1 MQFEWTDFYMEL
13 ADKLLDFKNDRASL
27 IEKIKDI
34 YTAINIKLPTLEK
47 DNDIVDIDP
56 FTVYGLF
63 NKGITNANRILIL
76 NQMAEKLGIN
86 AKVPTSFDGIPVLNV
101 MSATFYGFKDDRAK
115 DGGRGAD
122 DIDNLWKLFEI
133 ALKLGKDSDGEK
145 YQHDFIS
152 VYNTVRGQFGVK
164 WNITMGLYWIRPYT
178 FINLDSRNRWFLT
191 QPDNF
196 PADYVVSARNVLSK
210 NEIPSGEIYLDM
222 CRRYIE
228 CLKTGKYRYSSFPEL
243 SYYAWMESDNVN
255 KNQIKDKKK
264 KEKSNAEFLKWFA
277 PVIKALRDLG
287 GSATAA
293 DTRNKIIENEHLTKE
308 QVSITRGK
316 TKVNK
321 FENEVAFARNY
332 LVKGGYIDKS
342 VRGVWT
348 LTEAG
353 EKVDMTEELAS
364 EIFKTVVAQNQQAK
378 QSDGVTAGEDID
390 DGI

>member
-115 DGGRGAD
+115 DGDRGAD

-152 VYNTVRGQFGVK
+152 VYNTVRGRFGVK

-243 SYYAWMESDNVN
+243 SYYAWMETSL
-255 KNQIKDKKK
+255 DKGTQRK
-264 KEKSNAEFLKWFA
+264 
-277 PVIKALRDLG
+277 
-287 GSATAA
+287 T
-293 DTRNKIIENEHLTKE
+293 TENELPSLT
-308 QVSITRGK
+308 QC
-316 TKVNK
+316 
-321 FENEVAFARNY
+321 
-332 LVKGGYIDKS
+332 
-342 VRGVWT
+342 
-348 LTEAG
+348 
-353 EKVDMTEELAS
+353 
-364 EIFKTVVAQNQQAK
+364 
-378 QSDGVTAGEDID
+378 TA
-390 DGI
+390 

>member
-47 DNDIVDIDP
+47 GNDIEDIDP

-63 NKGITNANRILIL
+63 NKGITNANRMLIM
-76 NQMAEKLGIN
+76 NQMAKTFEID
-86 AKVPTSFDGIPVLNV
+86 AKVPANFDGIPVLNNLF
-101 MSATFYGFKDDRAK
+101 ATFYGFKDGRSKA
-115 DGGRGAD
+115 GGRGVD
-122 DIDNLWKLFEI
+122 DIDNLWILFEI
-133 ALKLGKDSDGEK
+133 ALKLDRDPENGK

-152 VYNTVRGQFGVK
+152 AYNTARGQFGVK

-191 QPDNF
+191 QPNIL
-196 PADYVVSARNVLSK
+196 PADYVVLVSDALSK

-222 CRRYIE
+222 CMKCADYMKAGRSKYIS
-228 CLKTGKYRYSSFPEL
+228 LPEL
-243 SYYAWMESDNVN
+243 SYYAWLESDNVN

-332 LVKGGYIDKS
+332 LCKRWIH
-342 VRGVWT
+342 R
-348 LTEAG
+348 
-353 EKVDMTEELAS
+353 
-364 EIFKTVVAQNQQAK
+364 
-378 QSDGVTAGEDID
+378 
-390 DGI
+390 